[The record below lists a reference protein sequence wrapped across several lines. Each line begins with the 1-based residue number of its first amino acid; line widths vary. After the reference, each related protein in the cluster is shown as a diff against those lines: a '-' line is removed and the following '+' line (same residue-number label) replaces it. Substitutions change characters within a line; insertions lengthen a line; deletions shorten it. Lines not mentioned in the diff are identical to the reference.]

1 MKNSA
6 VGMKKRIKYLD
17 GIRGLMAMNVVINH
31 FIVVYYPEMYFEN
44 YAKEEGGILGLF
56 ATSPLSILVNGNIA
70 VQFFFALA
78 GYMLVVSINKIEVI
92 TKLEFLKRILH
103 RYIRLLPMVIVATF
117 FTYLLMKCD
126 LMYNLEASH
135 LVKNVGYLEAYNNFE
150 ATIGNLLYNIFIKTF
165 FMESDYIS
173 PFWTI
178 KYEFIG
184 CIIFTVLI
192 LNLRKNKYRRI
203 VYLLVD
209 FGFAVVCRLLGIGL
223 WYFGAISFGLGVAV
237 GDVLSSREREEK
249 TIVLRFLD
257 KKGVK
262 GVMTVVGIYL
272 CCIPRIFTGIYAFPE
287 LLQLLPDAFYRG
299 VGVSL
304 LLYVINDCHSIQKF
318 FEKDIF
324 VSLGKLSFS
333 VYAIHW
339 PIMLSMETYLFMVL
353 LAKYSY
359 NTAAITSFIVTCVVI
374 LLVAVVVMK
383 IVQMLEGLLK
393 KLICGKL

>member
-1 MKNSA
+1 MKGS
-6 VGMKKRIKYLD
+6 VGVKRIKYLD

-44 YAKEEGGILGLF
+44 YAKAQGGILSLF
-56 ATSPLSILVNGNIA
+56 ATSPLSVLVNGNIA

-78 GYMLVVSINKIEVI
+78 GYMLVVSINKIKI
-92 TKLEFLKRILH
+92 PTKMEWLKRILH
-103 RYIRLLPMVIVATF
+103 RYIRLLPMVIVATL

-135 LVKNVGYLEAYNNFE
+135 LVRNVGYLEAYNNFE
-150 ATIGNLLYNIFIKTF
+150 ATIGNLLYNIFLKTF
-165 FMESDYIS
+165 FVESDYIS

-184 CIIFTVLI
+184 CIFFTVLI
-192 LNLRKNKYRRI
+192 LTLRKNRYRRI
-203 VYLLVD
+203 VWLLAD
-209 FGFAVVCRLLGIGL
+209 FGFAVVCRLLGIGM
-223 WYFGAISFGLGVAV
+223 WYFGAVSFGLGIVV
-237 GDVLSSREREEK
+237 GDVVNSREREEN
-249 TIVLRFLD
+249 TIVLKLLD
-257 KKGVK
+257 KKLVRG
-262 GVMTVVGIYL
+262 GMTLVGIYL

-287 LLQLLPDAFYRG
+287 LLRLFTDAFYRG

-304 LLYVINDCHSIQKF
+304 LLYVIHDCNFIQKF
-318 FEKDIF
+318 LEKDIF

-339 PIMLSMETYLFMVL
+339 PIMLSLEAGLFVVL
-353 LAKYSY
+353 LNRWSY

-374 LLVAVVVMK
+374 LLVSIVVMK